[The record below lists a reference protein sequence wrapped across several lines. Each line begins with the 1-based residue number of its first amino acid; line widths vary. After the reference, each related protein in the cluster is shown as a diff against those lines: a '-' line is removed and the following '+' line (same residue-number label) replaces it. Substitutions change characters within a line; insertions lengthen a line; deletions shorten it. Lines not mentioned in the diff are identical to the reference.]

1 VSAVLQLSKLG
12 KSFGGVKALS
22 DLDLSL
28 GPGEILGLIGPNGSG
43 KTTTVNLL
51 TGIYRASA
59 GSVTVD
65 GVDVTTA
72 KPEAIVRAGLA
83 RTFQNLRLFKN
94 QSVLDNVRIGQTL
107 HCKSFFARFNAL
119 DTGSERSLRREAEAC
134 IDRLALGERMH
145 WVAESLSYGEKKRL
159 EIARALAMRPKILLL
174 DEPAA
179 GMNAVEVA
187 RLMEIIRGIR
197 ASGVGVLLIE
207 HHMKLVMNVCDRIA
221 VLNFGVKIAEGTPA
235 AIARDPAVIESYLGK
250 AH

>member
-1 VSAVLQLSKLG
+1 MLQVSQLSKT
-12 KSFGGVKALS
+12 FGGVKALTA
-22 DLDLSL
+22 LDLAL

-51 TGIYRASA
+51 TGIYQASG
-59 GSVTVD
+59 GSVSVN
-65 GVDVTTA
+65 GLDVTTA
-72 KPEAIVRAGLA
+72 KPETIVRAGLA
-83 RTFQNLRLFKN
+83 RTFQNLRIFKG
-94 QSVLDNVRIGQTL
+94 QSVLDNVRIGQTI
-107 HCKSFFARFNAL
+107 HCKSFFAHFNAL
-119 DTGSERSLRREAEAC
+119 GSGAERSLREEAESC
-134 IDRLALGERMH
+134 IDRLALSERMH
-145 WVAESLSYGEKKRL
+145 WPAEALSYGEKKRL

-197 ASGVGVLLIE
+197 ASGVGILLIE

-221 VLNFGVKIAEGTPA
+221 VLNFGVKIAEGAPG

>member
-1 VSAVLQLSKLG
+1 MLQVSRLG
-12 KSFGGVKALS
+12 KAFGGVKALT

-28 GPGEILGLIGPNGSG
+28 GQGEILGLIGPNGSG

-59 GSVTVD
+59 GSVVID
-65 GVDVTTA
+65 GIDVTAA
-72 KPEAIVRAGLA
+72 KPETIVRAGLA

-94 QSVLDNVRIGQTL
+94 QSVLDNVRIGQTI
-107 HCKSFFARFNAL
+107 HCTSFLSRFGAFN
-119 DTGSERSLRREAEAC
+119 TGQERTLRREAEAC
-134 IDRLALGERMH
+134 IDRLALGERKH
-145 WVAESLSYGEKKRL
+145 WAAESLSYGEKKRL

-221 VLNFGVKIAEGTPA
+221 VLNFGVKISEGTPS
-235 AIARDPAVIESYLGK
+235 AIANDPAVIESYLGK